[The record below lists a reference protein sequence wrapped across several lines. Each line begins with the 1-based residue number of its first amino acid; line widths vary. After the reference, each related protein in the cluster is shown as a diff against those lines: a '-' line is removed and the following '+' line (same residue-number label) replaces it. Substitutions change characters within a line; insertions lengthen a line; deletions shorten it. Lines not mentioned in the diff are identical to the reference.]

1 VSQVAG
7 EDGTAS
13 ETHGSTLKEARSPP
27 RLLAVLRTAFAY
39 SAAALP
45 HAAHCM
51 MSKLLL
57 IDDEEDVRY
66 SFRRIFDSPEI
77 ELTSAASGEEGLALI
92 PVLKPDLVLS
102 DVRMGR
108 GMTGIEFLRQ
118 LRQRDPKLLV
128 ILMTAYGS
136 SQIAIEAMKLGA
148 YDYLL
153 KPFDVPKL
161 KQIVFAAL
169 KAARDMKEV
178 VSYDPVLEA
187 EDHEQGIVGHSEP
200 MQQVFKL
207 IGQVAGTEATV
218 LITGET
224 GTGKELVA
232 RAIYHHSARSGKP
245 FLAINCAAIPEQLL
259 ESELFG
265 HEKGAF
271 TGAAAQRIGRFEQ
284 CHGGTIFLDE
294 IGDMSPTTQTKILRV
309 LQSGS
314 FERVGGGQTLQV
326 DVRVIAATN
335 KELEPAVAA
344 REFREDLFYRLN
356 VVRIRLPALRERRS
370 DVPLMVSYFLKKFAR
385 DEQKSPRSITAEA
398 LRRLEQHDWPGNVR
412 QLENVVRRALVV
424 CKGDAILVGDL
435 PPEIAGSSAVS
446 ETPAAPPSTAPTA
459 PGSVATPAAPPTPA
473 ELAQQLFRWARVN
486 SELPVIDAVE
496 RELVSEALR
505 ETKGNQIQAAKI
517 LGMTRATLR
526 KRIERFGIRRGLV
539 VE

>member
-1 VSQVAG
+1 
-7 EDGTAS
+7 
-13 ETHGSTLKEARSPP
+13 
-27 RLLAVLRTAFAY
+27 
-39 SAAALP
+39 
-45 HAAHCM
+45 M

-92 PVLKPDLVLS
+92 PVLKPDLVIS
-102 DVRMGR
+102 DIRMGR

-118 LRQRDPKLLV
+118 LRQSDPKLLV

-136 SQIAIEAMKLGA
+136 SQTAIEAMKLGA

-161 KQIVFAAL
+161 KQVVLAAL
-169 KAARDMKEV
+169 KAARDMKQV
-178 VSYDPVLEA
+178 VVCEPQGDA
-187 EDHEQGIVGHSEP
+187 EGHDQGIVGRSDA

-271 TGAAAQRIGRFEQ
+271 TGAVAQRIGRFEQ
-284 CHGGTIFLDE
+284 CNGGTIFLDE
-294 IGDMSPTTQTKILRV
+294 IGDMSPATQTKILRV
-309 LQSGS
+309 LQNNT
-314 FERVGGGQTLQV
+314 FERVGGGQTLRV

-335 KELEPAVAA
+335 KELEAAVAA

-370 DVPLMVSYFLKKFAR
+370 DVPLLVDYFLKKFAR
-385 DEQKSPRSITAEA
+385 DEQKPVRSVVAEA
-398 LRRLEQHDWPGNVR
+398 LRWLAQYDWPGNVR
-412 QLENVVRRALVV
+412 QLENIIRRALVV
-424 CKGDAILVGDL
+424 CKGEAILASDL
-435 PPEIAGSSAVS
+435 PPEMTASVAA
-446 ETPAAPPSTAPTA
+446 PAAVPVAAAPTA
-459 PGSVATPAAPPTPA
+459 PAPAVTAAPPPEPTPG
-473 ELAQQLFRWARVN
+473 ELAQQLFHWARAH
-486 SELPVIDAVE
+486 SDLPVIDAVE
-496 RELVSEALR
+496 RELVTEALR
-505 ETKGNQIQAAKI
+505 ETKGNQLQAARL

-526 KRIERFGIRRGLV
+526 KRIERFSIKRELV
-539 VE
+539 VA